1 MTRPITQ
8 QLPNEATTFEIKMKN
23 KKHIYKIPENL
34 IWVDRKLV
42 RIFYTDEE
50 NFEPSKIQFFDERG
64 NIIFEDKTWL

>member
-23 KKHIYKIPENL
+23 KKYIYKIPENL

>member
-8 QLPNEATTFEIKMKN
+8 QIPNEATTFEIQMKN
-23 KKHIYKIPENL
+23 KKHIYKIPEDL

-42 RIFYTDEE
+42 RIFYTDEY

-64 NIIFEDKTWL
+64 KIIFEDRTWF